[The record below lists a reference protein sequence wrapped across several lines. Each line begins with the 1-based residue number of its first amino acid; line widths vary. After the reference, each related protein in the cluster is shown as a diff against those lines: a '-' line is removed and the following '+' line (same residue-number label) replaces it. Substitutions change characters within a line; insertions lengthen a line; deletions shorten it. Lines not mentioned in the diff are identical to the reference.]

1 MKDLSSIVAK
11 FKVQGTVEEIK
22 PLGAGL
28 INDTYKVNTKETDA
42 PDYVLQRINHAI
54 FQNVEML
61 QSNIAAVTSHIRKKL
76 TEAGE
81 SDIDRKVLSFLSTE
95 EGKTYWF
102 DGDSYW
108 RVMVFIPRAKT
119 YETVNPEYSNYAGQ
133 AFGNF
138 QAMLA
143 DIPETLGE
151 TIPDFH
157 NMEFRLKQLRDAVA
171 TNAAGRV
178 AEVQYYLDEIE
189 KRADEMC
196 KAERLYR
203 EGKLPKR
210 VCHCDTKVNNMMF
223 DEDGKVLCV
232 IDLDTVMPSFIFSDY
247 GDFLRTGANT
257 GDEDD
262 KDLDRVNFNMEIFK
276 AFTKGYLEGAKSFLT
291 PIEIEKRADEM
302 CKAERLYREGK
313 LPKRVCHCDTK
324 VNNMMFD
331 ENGKVLCVIDLDTVM
346 PSFIFS
352 DYGDFLRTGA
362 NTGDEDDKDLD
373 RVNFNMEIF
382 KAFTKG
388 YLKGAKSFLTQ
399 IEIEN
404 LPYAAALF
412 PYMQC
417 VRFLADYINGDTYYK
432 IKYPE
437 HNLVRTKAQF
447 KLLQSV
453 EANTP
458 EMIAFI
464 NECLLN

>member
-1 MKDLSSIVAK
+1 
-11 FKVQGTVEEIK
+11 
-22 PLGAGL
+22 
-28 INDTYKVNTKETDA
+28 
-42 PDYVLQRINHAI
+42 
-54 FQNVEML
+54 
-61 QSNIAAVTSHIRKKL
+61 
-76 TEAGE
+76 
-81 SDIDRKVLSFLSTE
+81 
-95 EGKTYWF
+95 
-102 DGDSYW
+102 
-108 RVMVFIPRAKT
+108 
-119 YETVNPEYSNYAGQ
+119 
-133 AFGNF
+133 
-138 QAMLA
+138 
-143 DIPETLGE
+143 
-151 TIPDFH
+151 
-157 NMEFRLKQLRDAVA
+157 MEFRLKQLREAVA
-171 TNAAGRV
+171 KDAAGRV
-178 AEVQYYLDEIE
+178 AEMKYYLD
-189 KRADEMC
+189 
-196 KAERLYR
+196 
-203 EGKLPKR
+203 
-210 VCHCDTKVNNMMF
+210 
-223 DEDGKVLCV
+223 
-232 IDLDTVMPSFIFSDY
+232 
-247 GDFLRTGANT
+247 
-257 GDEDD
+257 
-262 KDLDRVNFNMEIFK
+262 
-276 AFTKGYLEGAKSFLT
+276 
-291 PIEIEKRADEM
+291 EIEKRADEM

-388 YLKGAKSFLTQ
+388 YLKGAKSFLTP

-464 NECLLN
+464 NDCLLN